1 MRPMKKVVLA
11 ALLATSACARI
22 RAPERYAPDRDRA
35 ALAQAFAW
43 IVHMTPPARR
53 YVFNVEGAPPSAIL
67 AMEAASVSGLVQVG
81 SHFENPNA
89 QAAAASLASITARR
103 PVWSDPPDQVRVEAR
118 YNLGQT
124 SVPCVLVLHPRTD
137 GAAWTVTGGLQY
149 VQPGQSVEDDTL
161 LRLLRLAGP
170 CSWPAER

>member
-1 MRPMKKVVLA
+1 MKRVVLA

-22 RAPERYAPDRDRA
+22 RAPARYAPDRDRA

-43 IVHMTPPARR
+43 IVRITPPARR
-53 YVFNVEGAPPSAIL
+53 YVFYVEGAPPSAIL

-81 SHFENPNA
+81 RHFENPNP
-89 QAAAASLASITARR
+89 QSAAASLASITAGR

-137 GAAWTVTGGLQY
+137 GATWTVTG
-149 VQPGQSVEDDTL
+149 VQQHSQAGQSAYDDAFL
-161 LRLLRLAGP
+161 QLLRLAGP
-170 CSWPAER
+170 CSWPAEPRIP